1 MSYVIQ
7 AVLSNAQHPEY
18 GQVTIPFPIPNQ
30 NYDCTIELL
39 EPLEIGDTLRQ
50 DCQVDELDSFY
61 TVLNALIGTQVTLDE
76 LDYLAKRLDSFDDG
90 EAAQFQGMAHKLG
103 LSKIKDLINLT
114 FCCQKATVITD
125 FSDLEK
131 IGREHYMN
139 LNGGCARTE
148 DLEAL
153 DGTETAYLLI
163 DSGAGTVTPYG
174 VAYDNSM
181 KLEPL
186 YNGRQFPEYLY
197 DNSSMG
203 LKIVPAENQAPELL
217 WLPASEQQIRR
228 TLLRAGWQDPD
239 HADYTIDVFLLQKEA
254 GRILNEKRDSLH
266 SLNAMCGAI
275 AKLEQKD
282 RDKLEAVIVFA
293 EPENAGA
300 IRRLAEN
307 LEQFDFIPGIHTP
320 EEYGRYMIRES
331 GRFEYDDIL
340 EAFYDYEGY
349 GQHRIQQENGRF
361 SGYGYVSYPGTM
373 ALEDLMAE
381 DPAEAYEIIQAVM
394 LENGRGFALGHNPAA
409 PSPYVTWA
417 CYDDKDG
424 QRQYEWGHYGSDRAA
439 LEQDFAARMQE
450 YQRLYN
456 VDVRQVE
463 APGLYKYYSTQRPV
477 DIGTFPKPPRNAPD
491 EIVNY
496 DQRVP
501 VENGSFLAW
510 GHLTYTRPLTKR
522 QASDYE
528 LRPAPDNPDR
538 PRSIREQMKTAAKQA
553 EADRGQAAPKKNAPD
568 RGDR

>member
-1 MSYVIQ
+1 
-7 AVLSNAQHPEY
+7 
-18 GQVTIPFPIPNQ
+18 
-30 NYDCTIELL
+30 
-39 EPLEIGDTLRQ
+39 
-50 DCQVDELDSFY
+50 
-61 TVLNALIGTQVTLDE
+61 
-76 LDYLAKRLDSFDDG
+76 
-90 EAAQFQGMAHKLG
+90 
-103 LSKIKDLINLT
+103 
-114 FCCQKATVITD
+114 
-125 FSDLEK
+125 
-131 IGREHYMN
+131 
-139 LNGGCARTE
+139 
-148 DLEAL
+148 
-153 DGTETAYLLI
+153 
-163 DSGAGTVTPYG
+163 
-174 VAYDNSM
+174 M

-266 SLNAMCGAI
+266 SLNDMCGAI

-381 DPAEAYEIIQAVM
+381 DPAEAY
-394 LENGRGFALGHNPAA
+394 
-409 PSPYVTWA
+409 
-417 CYDDKDG
+417 
-424 QRQYEWGHYGSDRAA
+424 
-439 LEQDFAARMQE
+439 
-450 YQRLYN
+450 
-456 VDVRQVE
+456 
-463 APGLYKYYSTQRPV
+463 
-477 DIGTFPKPPRNAPD
+477 
-491 EIVNY
+491 
-496 DQRVP
+496 
-501 VENGSFLAW
+501 
-510 GHLTYTRPLTKR
+510 
-522 QASDYE
+522 
-528 LRPAPDNPDR
+528 
-538 PRSIREQMKTAAKQA
+538 QA
-553 EADRGQAAPKKNAPD
+553 EQGLQM
-568 RGDR
+568 GGLE

>member
-1 MSYVIQ
+1 MENKYFTELAHRLQ
-7 AVLSNAQHPEY
+7 AAGITTGHPER
-18 GQVTIPFPIPNQ
+18 NQ
-30 NYDCTIELL
+30 L
-39 EPLEIGDTLRQ
+39 
-50 DCQVDELDSFY
+50 
-61 TVLNALIGTQVTLDE
+61 TVLLNDQPVLFVSSESDVFLLPAGSNPPEASE
-76 LDYLAKRLDSFDDG
+76 LYHKV
-90 EAAQFQGMAHKLG
+90 AQ
-103 LSKIKDLINLT
+103 
-114 FCCQKATVITD
+114 
-125 FSDLEK
+125 
-131 IGREHYMN
+131 
-139 LNGGCARTE
+139 
-148 DLEAL
+148 
-153 DGTETAYLLI
+153 TAEEVY
-163 DSGAGTVTPYG
+163 
-174 VAYDNSM
+174 AYDNSM

-381 DPAEAYEIIQAVM
+381 DPAEAY
-394 LENGRGFALGHNPAA
+394 
-409 PSPYVTWA
+409 
-417 CYDDKDG
+417 
-424 QRQYEWGHYGSDRAA
+424 
-439 LEQDFAARMQE
+439 
-450 YQRLYN
+450 
-456 VDVRQVE
+456 
-463 APGLYKYYSTQRPV
+463 
-477 DIGTFPKPPRNAPD
+477 
-491 EIVNY
+491 
-496 DQRVP
+496 
-501 VENGSFLAW
+501 
-510 GHLTYTRPLTKR
+510 
-522 QASDYE
+522 
-528 LRPAPDNPDR
+528 
-538 PRSIREQMKTAAKQA
+538 QA
-553 EADRGQAAPKKNAPD
+553 EQGLQM
-568 RGDR
+568 GGLE

>member
-1 MSYVIQ
+1 MME
-7 AVLSNAQHPEY
+7 AVLSNADHPEY
-18 GQVTIPFPIPNQ
+18 GVATIPLPIPRNQ
-30 NYDCTIELL
+30 YDHCVALL
-39 EPLEIGDTLRQ
+39 EALEIGDASEA
-50 DCQVDELDSFY
+50 DCRVDSLDSAWP
-61 TVLNALIGTQVTLDE
+61 VLNRLVSTKVNLDE

-381 DPAEAYEIIQAVM
+381 DPAEAY
-394 LENGRGFALGHNPAA
+394 
-409 PSPYVTWA
+409 
-417 CYDDKDG
+417 
-424 QRQYEWGHYGSDRAA
+424 
-439 LEQDFAARMQE
+439 
-450 YQRLYN
+450 
-456 VDVRQVE
+456 
-463 APGLYKYYSTQRPV
+463 
-477 DIGTFPKPPRNAPD
+477 
-491 EIVNY
+491 
-496 DQRVP
+496 
-501 VENGSFLAW
+501 
-510 GHLTYTRPLTKR
+510 
-522 QASDYE
+522 
-528 LRPAPDNPDR
+528 
-538 PRSIREQMKTAAKQA
+538 QA
-553 EADRGQAAPKKNAPD
+553 EQGLQM
-568 RGDR
+568 GGLE

>member
-1 MSYVIQ
+1 M
-7 AVLSNAQHPEY
+7 
-18 GQVTIPFPIPNQ
+18 
-30 NYDCTIELL
+30 
-39 EPLEIGDTLRQ
+39 
-50 DCQVDELDSFY
+50 
-61 TVLNALIGTQVTLDE
+61 
-76 LDYLAKRLDSFDDG
+76 
-90 EAAQFQGMAHKLG
+90 
-103 LSKIKDLINLT
+103 
-114 FCCQKATVITD
+114 ITD

-381 DPAEAYEIIQAVM
+381 DPAEAY
-394 LENGRGFALGHNPAA
+394 
-409 PSPYVTWA
+409 
-417 CYDDKDG
+417 
-424 QRQYEWGHYGSDRAA
+424 
-439 LEQDFAARMQE
+439 
-450 YQRLYN
+450 
-456 VDVRQVE
+456 
-463 APGLYKYYSTQRPV
+463 
-477 DIGTFPKPPRNAPD
+477 
-491 EIVNY
+491 
-496 DQRVP
+496 
-501 VENGSFLAW
+501 
-510 GHLTYTRPLTKR
+510 
-522 QASDYE
+522 
-528 LRPAPDNPDR
+528 
-538 PRSIREQMKTAAKQA
+538 QA
-553 EADRGQAAPKKNAPD
+553 EQGLQM
-568 RGDR
+568 GGLE